1 MNLKNVFWGYDC
13 IIQSFPTHN
22 YAFICV
28 IMSFISAGGDLTP
41 NGIEL
46 VGDDLTCVDFA
57 RRRLRGRRFDP
68 DSMWLTM
75 WPFTWPTEANEN
87 SRVARGTLSAI
98 TVGSSNLSVCSGP
111 KFRAAAPNIVADQY
125 FSVVLDL
132 ISDKTSSYQTET
144 GPCLSWCTP
153 GGVPHETKTQTVTRW
168 RPSSNV
174 RALVNTGSRL
184 LRGAYR
190 EKWRRQN
197 GVASAPDRS
206 ANYTKICS

>member
-68 DSMWLTM
+68 DSSKMA
-75 WPFTWPTEANEN
+75 PASNECRSHVWQVIMTPAISVNDHCWFLCN
-87 SRVARGTLSAI
+87 SFAASISQRHSVPISHLLKTL
-98 TVGSSNLSVCSGP
+98 L
-111 KFRAAAPNIVADQY
+111 K
-125 FSVVLDL
+125 
-132 ISDKTSSYQTET
+132 
-144 GPCLSWCTP
+144 
-153 GGVPHETKTQTVTRW
+153 H
-168 RPSSNV
+168 
-174 RALVNTGSRL
+174 
-184 LRGAYR
+184 
-190 EKWRRQN
+190 
-197 GVASAPDRS
+197 SAPVKHQYCHNITARHCTS
-206 ANYTKICS
+206 